1 MRHGRTGKYIRRI
14 GGGRRYD
21 LRGEV
26 KTECMEGR
34 GTRTG
39 IRAGWPE
46 GGVKRMMRGVK
57 RWRDVRG
64 EWKKRK
70 EVTEEGWDVWVVG

>member
-1 MRHGRTGKYIRRI
+1 MHGGK
-14 GGGRRYD
+14 
-21 LRGEV
+21 
-26 KTECMEGR
+26 

-70 EVTEEGWDVWVVG
+70 EVTEEGLDVWVGNE